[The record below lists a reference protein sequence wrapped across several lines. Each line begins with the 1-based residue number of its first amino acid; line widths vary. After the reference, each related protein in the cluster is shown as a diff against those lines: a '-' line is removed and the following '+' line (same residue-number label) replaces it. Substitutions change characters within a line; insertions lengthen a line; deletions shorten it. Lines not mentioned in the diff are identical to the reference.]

1 VRRIVMLAL
10 LVALGCHSSSATTAP
25 TMSATPASPSSS
37 AQPAAAK
44 LENVSFGSGASGH
57 LAVPAG
63 TGKHAAIL
71 LVPEW
76 WGLNPWIDDDA
87 SRFAAQGYV
96 ALGLDIYRGKA
107 TSDPSEAHELM
118 RGLPEDRAADDMKAA
133 VDWLV
138 ARADVDPQRVG
149 VIGWCMG
156 GGYALSLAVS
166 EPRLRAAVVN
176 YGKLV
181 TAPEKVGAIH
191 AALLGNFAGADRG
204 IAPDDVRAFA
214 DQLKAAHKD
223 ADVKIY
229 DGAKH
234 AFMNP
239 NNKDGYD
246 DAAAQDAWGR
256 IDSFFARTLK
266 KSE

>member
-1 VRRIVMLAL
+1 MR
-10 LVALGCHSSSATTAP
+10 LVALAAVILAVGCHSSSATTAP
-25 TMSATPASPSSS
+25 ATTAPAAPPS
-37 AQPAAAK
+37 AQAAPAAK
-44 LENVSFGSGASGH
+44 VDNVTFGSGANGH
-57 LAVPAG
+57 LALPTG

-76 WGLNPWIDDDA
+76 WGLNAWIDEDA
-87 SRFAAQGYV
+87 ARFAAQGYV
-96 ALGLDIYRGKA
+96 ALGLDIYRGKVA
-107 TSDPSEAHELM
+107 SDASEAHELM
-118 RGLPEDRAADDMKAA
+118 RGLPEDRAAGDMKAA
-133 VDWLV
+133 VDFLA
-138 ARADVDPQRVG
+138 ARADVDAQRVG

-156 GGYALSLAVS
+156 GGYALSLAVN

-204 IAPDDVRAFA
+204 IPPDDVRAFA

-223 ADVKIY
+223 ADVKVY

-246 DAAAQDAWGR
+246 AAAAQDAWGR
-256 IDSFFARTLK
+256 IDAFFSRTLK
-266 KSE
+266 KSD